1 VKKSLQVLHRALRAR
16 ASATQEAARR
26 PAASLSIPQDLI
38 ERSMSES
45 KWWDLREIAEHF
57 RISHDTAAR
66 CFVGRPG
73 VQKVGKVYRVPDFV
87 VREWVEAALA
97 RNLEGA

>member
-1 VKKSLQVLHRALRAR
+1 
-16 ASATQEAARR
+16 
-26 PAASLSIPQDLI
+26 
-38 ERSMSES
+38 MSES

-66 CFVGRPG
+66 AFVGRPG

-87 VREWVEAALA
+87 VREWVEASLA
-97 RNLEGA
+97 RNLRGA